1 MDDEDAW
8 QPAYESLGEKDLIIP
23 TKSAEKLMDHLGI
36 VTGTCHYFGLVETT
50 KNPCHSETNLT
61 LTVDNRALQTTHCSG
76 TQDVFA

>member
-36 VTGTCHYFGLVETT
+36 VTGTCHYF
-50 KNPCHSETNLT
+50 
-61 LTVDNRALQTTHCSG
+61 
-76 TQDVFA
+76 